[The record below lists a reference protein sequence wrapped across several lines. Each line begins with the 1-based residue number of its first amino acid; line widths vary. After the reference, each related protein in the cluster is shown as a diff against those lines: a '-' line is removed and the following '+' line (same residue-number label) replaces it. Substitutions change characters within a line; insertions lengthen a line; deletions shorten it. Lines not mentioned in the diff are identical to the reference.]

1 MAMDRM
7 VDQQTTMAFTACSSG
22 PRRPCGHPCRKGTNM
37 IIAIILVAVASRQ
50 YAKTGGQRKMRGKLF
65 GYASTSVADTSNLEN
80 QRRVLAERKQ
90 VFYDM
95 GSWASWNRPGLNRLG
110 AAI

>member
-1 MAMDRM
+1 
-7 VDQQTTMAFTACSSG
+7 
-22 PRRPCGHPCRKGTNM
+22 M
-37 IIAIILVAVASRQ
+37 IIAIILVVVASRQ
-50 YAKTGGQRKMRGKLF
+50 YAKTGGQRKMRGNLF
-65 GYASTSVADTSNLEN
+65 GYASASVAGDADASNLEN

-90 VFYDM
+90 VFDDM

>member
-1 MAMDRM
+1 
-7 VDQQTTMAFTACSSG
+7 
-22 PRRPCGHPCRKGTNM
+22 M

-65 GYASTSVADTSNLEN
+65 GYASTSVAGDADASNLKN

-90 VFYDM
+90 VFDDM
-95 GSWASWNRPGLNRLG
+95 GSWASWNRPGLNRLD